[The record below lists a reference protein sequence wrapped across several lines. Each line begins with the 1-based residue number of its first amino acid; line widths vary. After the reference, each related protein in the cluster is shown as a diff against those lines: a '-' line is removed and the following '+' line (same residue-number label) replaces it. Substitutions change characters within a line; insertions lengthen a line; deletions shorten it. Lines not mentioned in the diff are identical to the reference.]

1 MPRVCGVYKVN
12 PSFNRFRII
21 KENVL
26 SINNSVLNTCLIFFV
41 ICLWIATTTA
51 RLKYNGLVLGFDY
64 NLFQPDGAYYMMRTL
79 NWISG
84 NPIENSKLVVDWY
97 QTHNPAIPPIG
108 VEGLLT
114 QNNSTWAVVNP
125 RPLYPFLSIPFVQLI
140 GPNGMLVIPFLSL
153 LALMVGTLLVSIKLD
168 SRTWGLAIVVLI
180 ASSPTIIRWM
190 TPNLTDS
197 LLVILFGAIFYI
209 VWLDNFHWKNVIL
222 LLTLIP
228 LVSATRFCLPIL
240 IGIAVLHFL
249 RSRKMLSALVF
260 IESLICALPA
270 MLADVDKPILP
281 QAQSHDVTNLI
292 IELPFS
298 FIKIAFFEF
307 AQLFVLD
314 KVLLFAVF
322 FCLGISLYYSRQL
335 TSQLFLAVLIGAW
348 ILSGINGV
356 VGVNFRYQL
365 PLIPVMVMLFLHK
378 FSGFKNISP
387 SAYRG

>member
-1 MPRVCGVYKVN
+1 MNSRSN
-12 PSFNRFRII
+12 PFRII
-21 KENVL
+21 KKNFL
-26 SINNSVLNTCLIFFV
+26 SINNSVLNTYLIVFV
-41 ICLWIATTTA
+41 ICLWVATTTA
-51 RLKYNGLVLGFDY
+51 RLKFNGLVLGFDY

-79 NWISG
+79 NWISSDS
-84 NPIENSKLVVDWY
+84 IENSKLVVDWY
-97 QTHNPAIPPIG
+97 QTHNPAVPPIG

-125 RPLYPFLSIPFVQLI
+125 RPLYPFVSIPFVQIMGL
-140 GPNGMLVIPFLSL
+140 NGMLAIPFLSL

-168 SRTWGLAIVVLI
+168 SRTWGMAIVILI
-180 ASSPTIIRWM
+180 AGSPTIIRWM

-197 LLVILFGAIFYI
+197 LLVILLGAIFYV
-209 VWLDNFHWKNVIL
+209 VWLDNFHWKNIAL

-228 LVSATRFCLPIL
+228 LVSVTRFCLPIL
-240 IGIAVLHFL
+240 VGIAVLHFL
-249 RSRKMLSALVF
+249 RSKKMLSFFVF

-281 QAQSHDVTNLI
+281 QAKSHSVTSLLT
-292 IELPFS
+292 ELPFS
-298 FIKIAFFEF
+298 FIRIAFFEF

-322 FCLGISLYYSRQL
+322 FCLGISLYYRRQL
-335 TSQLFLAVLIGAW
+335 TSQLFLAVFVGVW

-365 PLIPVMVMLFLHK
+365 PLIPVMVVLVLHK

>member
-1 MPRVCGVYKVN
+1 MCKVN
-12 PSFNRFRII
+12 SRFNPFRII
-21 KENVL
+21 KVNVL
-26 SINNSVLNTCLIFFV
+26 SISNSVLNTCLIVFV
-41 ICLWIATTTA
+41 FCLWIATSTA

-79 NWISG
+79 NWISS

-97 QTHNPAIPPIG
+97 QNHNPSIPPIG
-108 VEGLLT
+108 VEGLLN
-114 QNNSTWAVVNP
+114 QKNSTWAVVNP
-125 RPLYPFLSIPFVQLI
+125 RPLYPFLSIPFVQLM
-140 GPNGMLVIPFLSL
+140 GLSGMLVIPFLSL

-168 SRTWGLAIVVLI
+168 SRAWGMAIVILI
-180 ASSPTIIRWM
+180 AGSPTIIRWM

-209 VWLDNFHWKNVIL
+209 VWLDNFHWKNMIF

-228 LVSATRFCLPIL
+228 MVSATRFCLPIL
-240 IGIAVLHFL
+240 VGIAVLYFL
-249 RSRKMLSALVF
+249 RNKKMLSVF
-260 IESLICALPA
+260 IFVESLICALPA

-281 QAQSHDVTNLI
+281 QAQSHTVTNILV
-292 IELPFS
+292 ELPFS

-314 KVLLFAVF
+314 KVLLFAVI
-322 FCLGISLYYSRQL
+322 FCLGISLYYRRQL

-365 PLIPVMVMLFLHK
+365 PLIPVMVTLVLHK
-378 FSGFKNISP
+378 FSGFKNVSP
-387 SAYRG
+387 SAQRG